1 MNQLIESTEI
11 FVKQRLDTVSGDGHD
26 CEHTFRVVRHAL
38 ELCEKIT
45 QANRQI
51 VHLAALLHDVARPEE
66 SASGGKVDHAQ
77 RGSEIAAEFLASQNI
92 SESDVQH
99 IVRCIMQHR
108 YRSDCRPDTIEA
120 QILYDADKLDSLG
133 AIGIA
138 RAFLFAGAVGARLHN
153 SAEDAVNN
161 PAYSREDTAYREYL
175 VKLSKLP
182 DKLLTAH
189 ARIKAQQLKNFMDDF
204 FRQLNE
210 EFFG

>member
-1 MNQLIESTEI
+1 
-11 FVKQRLDTVSGDGHD
+11 
-26 CEHTFRVVRHAL
+26 
-38 ELCEKIT
+38 
-45 QANRQI
+45 
-51 VHLAALLHDVARPEE
+51 
-66 SASGGKVDHAQ
+66 
-77 RGSEIAAEFLASQNI
+77 
-92 SESDVQH
+92 
-99 IVRCIMQHR
+99 MQHR

-210 EFFG
+210 EFFK